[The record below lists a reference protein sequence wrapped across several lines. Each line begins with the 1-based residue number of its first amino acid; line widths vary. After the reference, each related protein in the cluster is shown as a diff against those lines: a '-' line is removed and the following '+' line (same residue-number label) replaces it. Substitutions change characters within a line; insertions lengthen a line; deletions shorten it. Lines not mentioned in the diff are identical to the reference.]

1 MKISLSPKTGITV
14 EKKKPEYPPEPPYK
28 ALNLRQLVKQ
38 SAELF
43 KNKDYLKYK
52 RGGEIKS
59 ITFNRFDRSVDALGS
74 CFDEMGLRDSVIGVI
89 GETTPEWIMT
99 YLAAVNLGSVIV
111 PLDRE
116 LSREELKNFI
126 IKADIRCL
134 VYAENMQEEI
144 DEIKPMLPDV
154 RYFIHSPVA
163 KSVEID
169 VDLEDLG
176 DSPVSAGESSF
187 DRLMK
192 RGFMLTFEHS
202 EHYDYFLNHPIDMD
216 KCAAILFTSGTT
228 GTSKGVMLSVRNL
241 VTAINDS
248 NRITQFSEK
257 DVLVSV
263 LPIHHTYEM
272 TCGIL
277 TPMVI
282 GCTVCIN
289 DGLKNA
295 LKSFQFYRPTILV
308 LVPVFLSTMYKKILD
323 TVAKKGAEKKL
334 SLGLKASGMMRHVGI
349 DLRRTLFKEILQ
361 ALGGNLRII
370 VCGGAAMNPE
380 LMNQF
385 DDFGISVMQGYGITE
400 CAPLISCCPTNWR
413 KYNSVGLPVKGLEV
427 KIEPDDGSLSSDGYE
442 IGEILVRGANVMLGY
457 YKDPTTT
464 AEAIDSDGW
473 FRTGDYGY
481 QDSDGFLFI
490 TGRKKNVIVLNN
502 GKNVFPE
509 EIESYIENI
518 SLIKECVVVG
528 RGDSQTIT
536 VTAVIYPDFEE
547 AEKQQLTELSDIA
560 DAIKKKIA
568 EINKT
573 LPTFKQIRGIEMRKV
588 EFEKTTTKKIK
599 RKNV

>member
-1 MKISLSPKTGITV
+1 M
-14 EKKKPEYPPEPPYK
+14 
-28 ALNLRQLVKQ
+28 
-38 SAELF
+38 
-43 KNKDYLKYK
+43 
-52 RGGEIKS
+52 
-59 ITFNRFDRSVDALGS
+59 
-74 CFDEMGLRDSVIGVI
+74 
-89 GETTPEWIMT
+89 
-99 YLAAVNLGSVIV
+99 
-111 PLDRE
+111 
-116 LSREELKNFI
+116 
-126 IKADIRCL
+126 
-134 VYAENMQEEI
+134 
-144 DEIKPMLPDV
+144 
-154 RYFIHSPVA
+154 
-163 KSVEID
+163 
-169 VDLEDLG
+169 
-176 DSPVSAGESSF
+176 
-187 DRLMK
+187 
-192 RGFMLTFEHS
+192 
-202 EHYDYFLNHPIDMD
+202 
-216 KCAAILFTSGTT
+216 
-228 GTSKGVMLSVRNL
+228 
-241 VTAINDS
+241 
-248 NRITQFSEK
+248 
-257 DVLVSV
+257 
-263 LPIHHTYEM
+263 
-272 TCGIL
+272 
-277 TPMVI
+277 
-282 GCTVCIN
+282 
-289 DGLKNA
+289 
-295 LKSFQFYRPTILV
+295 
-308 LVPVFLSTMYKKILD
+308 
-323 TVAKKGAEKKL
+323 AKKGAEKKL